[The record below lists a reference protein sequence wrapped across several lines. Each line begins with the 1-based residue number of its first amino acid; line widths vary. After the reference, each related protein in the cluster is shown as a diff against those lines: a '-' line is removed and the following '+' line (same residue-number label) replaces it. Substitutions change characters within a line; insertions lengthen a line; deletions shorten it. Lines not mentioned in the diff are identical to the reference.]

1 MASRCI
7 IGKVDG
13 QGDGKAILCSRGCYP
28 DEAGAALLGRY
39 SEEPL
44 IDELIALGSIAWL
57 EAEPKECEAH
67 HRDRGYP
74 WEHCQPHSFTGG
86 TEAFFSEYWGPGPE
100 WLYVWTPD
108 GWLASPA
115 MAGKP
120 PQSYF
125 EDGGNLGDPS
135 WAEWISRTREAQ
147 RARPLYSVVADF
159 QRSS

>member
-7 IGKVDG
+7 IGKVDRWG
-13 QGDGKAILCSRGCYP
+13 NGTAILCARGCFP

-39 SEEPL
+39 SDESL
-44 IDELIALGSIAWL
+44 IDGLIALGSIVWL
-57 EAEPKECEAH
+57 EAEPKECEAY

-74 WEHCQPHSFTGG
+74 WEQCQPLTFQGG

-100 WLYVWTPD
+100 WLYVWSPD

-115 MAGKP
+115 MAGQP

-125 EDGGNLGDPS
+125 EDRGSLADPS
-135 WAEWISRTREAQ
+135 WTEWINRTRQAQ
-147 RARPLYSVVADF
+147 RARPLYSAVADF

>member
-13 QGDGKAILCSRGCYP
+13 QGNGKAILCARGCYP

-39 SEEPL
+39 SDEPL
-44 IDELIALGSIAWL
+44 IDELIALGSIVRL

-67 HRDRGYP
+67 HRDRDYP
-74 WEHCQPHSFTGG
+74 WEHCQPHSFKGG

-108 GWLASPA
+108 GWLPSPA
-115 MAGKP
+115 KEGKP
-120 PQSYF
+120 PQRCF
-125 EDGGNLGDPS
+125 EDGGNLDDPS
-135 WAEWISRTREAQ
+135 WIEWISQTRLAQ
-147 RARPLYSVVADF
+147 RARPLHTVLADF
-159 QRSS
+159 HRSS

>member
-13 QGDGKAILCSRGCYP
+13 RGNGKAILCARGCCP
-28 DEAGAALLGRY
+28 DEVGAGLLGHY
-39 SEEPL
+39 SDECL

-57 EAEPKECEAH
+57 DTEPEECEAY

-74 WEHCQPHSFTGG
+74 WENCQPYSFQGG

-115 MAGKP
+115 MAGMP

-125 EDGGNLGDPS
+125 DDGGSLSDPS
-135 WAEWISRTREAQ
+135 WTEWISRTRAAQ
-147 RARPLYSVVADF
+147 RARPLYSMVADF
-159 QRSS
+159 LRSS

>member
-1 MASRCI
+1 MAPRCI
-7 IGKVDG
+7 IGRVDG
-13 QGDGKAILCSRGCYP
+13 HGNGQAILYARGCYP
-28 DEAGAALLGRY
+28 DEADAALLGHC
-39 SEEPL
+39 SDEPL
-44 IDELIALGSIAWL
+44 IEELIALGSIAWL
-57 EAEPKECEAH
+57 EAKSKECEAY

-125 EDGGNLGDPS
+125 GDGGSLSDPS
-135 WAEWISRTREAQ
+135 WNEWISQTREAQ
-147 RARPLYSVVADF
+147 RARALYSVVADF

>member
-13 QGDGKAILCSRGCYP
+13 WGNGTAILCARGCYP
-28 DEAGAALLGRY
+28 DEAGAALLGHY
-39 SEEPL
+39 SEESL
-44 IDELIALGSIAWL
+44 IDELIALGSVAWL
-57 EAEPKECEAH
+57 EAEPKECEAY
-67 HRDRGYP
+67 HRDRSYS
-74 WEHCQPHSFTGG
+74 WEHCQPLTFKGG
-86 TEAFFSEYWGPGPE
+86 TEAFFGEYWGPGPE

-115 MAGKP
+115 MAGMP

-125 EDGGNLGDPS
+125 EGGGNLSDPS
-135 WAEWISRTREAQ
+135 WSDWISQTREAQ

-159 QRSS
+159 QRNS

>member
-13 QGDGKAILCSRGCYP
+13 QGDGKAILCARGCYP

-39 SEEPL
+39 SEEAL

-57 EAEPKECEAH
+57 DAEPNECEAH

-74 WEHCQPHSFTGG
+74 WEHCQPHS
-86 TEAFFSEYWGPGPE
+86 
-100 WLYVWTPD
+100 L
-108 GWLASPA
+108 
-115 MAGKP
+115 
-120 PQSYF
+120 
-125 EDGGNLGDPS
+125 
-135 WAEWISRTREAQ
+135 AEWISRTREAQ

>member
-13 QGDGKAILCSRGCYP
+13 QGDGKAILCARGCYP

-57 EAEPKECEAH
+57 YAEPKECEAH
-67 HRDRGYP
+67 HRDRGNP

-86 TEAFFSEYWGPGPE
+86 TEAFFGEYWGRGPE

-108 GWLASPA
+108 GWPAVRRWRGSRRRAILKTAAASTTHH
-115 MAGKP
+115 GLNG
-120 PQSYF
+120 S
-125 EDGGNLGDPS
+125 
-135 WAEWISRTREAQ
+135 AERE
-147 RARPLYSVVADF
+147 R
-159 QRSS
+159 RSGRVPCIP